1 MKCAKVI
8 VFYFGARR
16 AHSNNVSIQQI
27 LTKII
32 DNEKINVGVDTDTFF
47 VVNKSESHLDN
58 LLDEFD
64 GMLTANGKIRV
75 VKRDNI
81 GLSFGGYIDIFNRY
95 KSEYDYWM
103 FLEDDVVVYKDGYV
117 KDFIDELNS
126 TKFTFIA
133 LSPISN
139 LIKTHCG
146 GGCGLTSTKY
156 MEEVYTTDFIKLKLE
171 EWSKYKGYDVASNRL
186 MENNAEI
193 QFTSHFKLKN
203 HHKYSPLCIN
213 YRNHSSQLNYL
224 HLHNPN
230 LEFIYSVGKL

>member
-81 GLSFGGYIDIFNRY
+81 GLS
-95 KSEYDYWM
+95 
-103 FLEDDVVVYKDGYV
+103 
-117 KDFIDELNS
+117 
-126 TKFTFIA
+126 
-133 LSPISN
+133 
-139 LIKTHCG
+139 
-146 GGCGLTSTKY
+146 
-156 MEEVYTTDFIKLKLE
+156 
-171 EWSKYKGYDVASNRL
+171 
-186 MENNAEI
+186 
-193 QFTSHFKLKN
+193 
-203 HHKYSPLCIN
+203 
-213 YRNHSSQLNYL
+213 
-224 HLHNPN
+224 
-230 LEFIYSVGKL
+230 